1 MAVSQDEP
9 TARIISLGVH
19 GLMINQNVERLT
31 VAVADHRRFGDRRSH
46 AGRRVNLQVGHP
58 QHGHPATPQPY

>member
-19 GLMINQNVERLT
+19 GLMINQSVERLT
-31 VAVADHRRFGDRRSH
+31 VAVEDRKRFGDRRSH
-46 AGRRVNLQVGHP
+46 AGGRMNLKVGHP
-58 QHGHPATPQPY
+58 QHGHAAPPQPY